1 MAALHDGRG
10 LALTTANPQAV
21 EAFEHALEALLGAWG
36 GIERHVDEAL
46 RRDAHFVL
54 ARCMRIAMRLLH
66 GAIEAATRDANFFAD
81 EPPAH
86 ANDRERGHILALQAW
101 LAGQRRQASRH
112 YDELLARH
120 PLDILAL
127 HVALALDF
135 RIGSRPS
142 LRDRVARVLPHWHT
156 DTMHYGYLLGMQAFG
171 LEENGEYAE
180 AAVVAHRSL
189 AMIPDNAAAL
199 HVIAHVFEMQGR
211 AADGIRFLEQ
221 TRPTWSANAG
231 FAVHIAWHLAL
242 FHVDRGSAGDA
253 LLIYDR
259 VLRPSRSSTVAALV
273 DSSAL
278 LWRLE
283 LRGAV
288 VGRRFGVV
296 ARGWRRQ
303 PLRRLRAFD
312 LIHAMVAFVGAGL
325 RRAASR
331 LVQMLRADPV
341 TRAASEPDEISLA
354 IPFCEA
360 LQAFAREDYR
370 TAAEKI
376 AAVREQTTHCGG
388 QRRPVRPRPS
398 DAPRGRTARTAS
410 TACAGARGRAVGAP
424 ADEPLEPLAVPA
436 RGRDARVGLGPVHT
450 GANRI
455 FIRARAGSRP
465 PRPYATDRSLYR
477 LRDRRSF
484 SPV

>member
-86 ANDRERGHILALQAW
+86 ANDRE
-101 LAGQRRQASRH
+101 RRQASRH

-221 TRPTWSANAG
+221 TRPTWSANPG

-273 DSSAL
+273 DASAL

-388 QRRPVRPRPS
+388 SVAQCDLVHLTLLEAALRGRRARLAQALAAERSARRPTSLLSRWLFR
-398 DAPRGRTARTAS
+398 R
-410 TACAGARGRAVGAP
+410 AGAMHASG
-424 ADEPLEPLAVPA
+424 
-436 RGRDARVGLGPVHT
+436 
-450 GANRI
+450 
-455 FIRARAGSRP
+455 
-465 PRPYATDRSLYR
+465 
-477 LRDRRSF
+477 
-484 SPV
+484 

>member
-1 MAALHDGRG
+1 MEAFHDGRG
-10 LALTTANPQAV
+10 LALTAENPRAV
-21 EAFEHALEALLGAWG
+21 EAFEDALEALLGARG
-36 GIERHVDEAL
+36 GVERHVDEAL
-46 RRDAHFVL
+46 RCDPHFVL
-54 ARCMRIAMRLLH
+54 ARCTRIAARLLR
-66 GAIEAATRDANFFAD
+66 GDIEAAIRDADFFANQ
-81 EPPAH
+81 PPRH
-86 ANDRERGHILALQAW
+86 ASDRERRHVLALQAW
-101 LAGQRRQASRH
+101 LAGHRRQASRH
-112 YDELLARH
+112 YDDLLARY

-142 LRDRVARVLPHWHT
+142 LRDRVVRVLPHWRT
-156 DTMHYGYLLGMQAFG
+156 DTMHYGYLLGMHAFG

-189 AMIPDNAAAL
+189 AMIPDNTAAM

-211 AADGIRFLEQ
+211 AADGIRFLER
-221 TRPTWSANAG
+221 TRPTWSANPG

-253 LLIYDR
+253 LAIHDR
-259 VLRPSRSSTVAALV
+259 MLRPSRSSTVAALV
-273 DSSAL
+273 DASAL

-283 LRGAV
+283 LRGAAI
-288 VGRRFGVV
+288 GRRFGVV

-312 LIHAMVAFVGAGL
+312 LIHAMVAFVGAGR

-331 LVQMLRADPV
+331 LVEMLRADPV
-341 TRAASEPDEISLA
+341 TRAASEPDEIALA

-376 AAVREQTTHCGG
+376 AAVREQTAHCGG
-388 QRRPVRPRPS
+388 SVAQCDLVHLTLLEAALRGRRARLAQALAAERSARRPTSVLSRWLFR
-398 DAPRGRTARTAS
+398 R
-410 TACAGARGRAVGAP
+410 AGAMQP
-424 ADEPLEPLAVPA
+424 
-436 RGRDARVGLGPVHT
+436 T
-450 GANRI
+450 
-455 FIRARAGSRP
+455 S
-465 PRPYATDRSLYR
+465 
-477 LRDRRSF
+477 
-484 SPV
+484 